1 MERLRFAGVYF
12 PNEVLFVGGK
22 FDSPKSIG
30 NSCLKT
36 QLFTK
41 NSPHHF
47 EDWSDE
53 KKCLDGLCHLMAEFS
68 AELLLPDPSL
78 EISEGKAV
86 TDALNAAVAAGEFED
101 VAMAAAKRA
110 KRTMPEEL
118 QGLRWLHEVIKKD
131 GMCKWPRKLA
141 KDGTLL
147 DLVSLDQLYKIF
159 ERC

>member
-1 MERLRFAGVYF
+1 ML
-12 PNEVLFVGGK
+12 N
-22 FDSPKSIG
+22 
-30 NSCLKT
+30 
-36 QLFTK
+36 
-41 NSPHHF
+41 PHHF

-53 KKCLDGLCHLMAEFS
+53 KRCLDGLCHLMAEFS
-68 AELLLPDPSL
+68 TELLLPDPSL

-118 QGLRWLHEVIKKD
+118 QGLRWLHEAIKKD